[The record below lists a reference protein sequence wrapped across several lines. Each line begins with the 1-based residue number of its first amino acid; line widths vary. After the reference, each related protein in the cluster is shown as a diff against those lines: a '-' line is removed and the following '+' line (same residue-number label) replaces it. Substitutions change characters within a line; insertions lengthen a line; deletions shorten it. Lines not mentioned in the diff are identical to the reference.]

1 MTQIQND
8 KTDIDV
14 KLLDRAEVTH
24 LKLQKQLEIK
34 KFMKSVDHV
43 DVYKTILKSVKV
55 LNDMEANAKKLGVEL
70 DPELELEINQCTHR
84 LISERNLRFEM
95 ENMYISGSN

>member
-1 MTQIQND
+1 
-8 KTDIDV
+8 
-14 KLLDRAEVTH
+14 
-24 LKLQKQLEIK
+24 
-34 KFMKSVDHV
+34 MKSVDHV

-95 ENMYISGSN
+95 ENMYISGSNQETVDKLQELIKVATDTNVEQSYLD